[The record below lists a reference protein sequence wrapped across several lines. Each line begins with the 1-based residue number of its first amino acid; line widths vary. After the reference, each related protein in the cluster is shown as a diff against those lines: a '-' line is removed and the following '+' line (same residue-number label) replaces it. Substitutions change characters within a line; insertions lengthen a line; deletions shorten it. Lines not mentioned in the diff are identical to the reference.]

1 MGIPNFITFSLYLL
15 SILAI
20 IGCSN
25 SNQTDTAIQIDVVVH
40 HEFFLDVEAANN
52 LHSIYP
58 IASSSSENELIAL
71 TNLRHPIGVTLIDYD
86 GRFIGQ
92 YGSEGQGPEEVL
104 SARFIG
110 LDSQDNVII
119 HDKALALIKV
129 YDREKQV
136 VKSFPT
142 LIDEGVDITS
152 RNFQECDNEWILT
165 INFFEHTLS
174 DTSSVAGI
182 FNKNFNLIRTI
193 GQTDPYLAGN
203 RSILQDPIIAV
214 DCSTDHLYTTHIKT
228 PFIQVFDLKQGKNII
243 RMDQIPPSFRLS
255 EEFIDEV
262 RNPQEYRN
270 YLIEK
275 QSVTLFPAFNDEL
288 IMLLFRNETEVFYDT
303 RDFTDRNHFVAAWSK
318 DDFSFLG
325 EVPINGAPLGMTKEG
340 YIIIL
345 INDSPDDFRFQFIK
359 VNKNET

>member
-1 MGIPNFITFSLYLL
+1 M
-15 SILAI
+15 
-20 IGCSN
+20 
-25 SNQTDTAIQIDVVVH
+25 VVQ
-40 HEFFLDVEAANN
+40 HEIFLDADAANN

-58 IASSSSENELIAL
+58 IASSSPESELIAL

-129 YDREKQV
+129 FDREKQTV
-136 VKSFPT
+136 QSFPT
-142 LIDEGVDITS
+142 FIDEGVDITS
-152 RNFQECDNEWILT
+152 RNFQECDDEWILT
-165 INFFEHTLS
+165 INFFEHSLS
-174 DTSSVAGI
+174 DSSSVAGI
-182 FNKNFNLIRTI
+182 FDKNFNLIRTI
-193 GQTDPYLAGN
+193 GQTDPYLVGN

-214 DCSTDHLYTTHIKT
+214 DCSTGHLYTTHIKT
-228 PFIQVFDLKQGKNII
+228 PFIQVFDLKQGEPII

-262 RNPQEYRN
+262 RNPHEFRN
-270 YLIEK
+270 YLIDK

-288 IMLLFRNETEVFYDT
+288 IMLLFRNETEAFYDT
-303 RDFTDRNHFVAAWSK
+303 RDFTDRNHFVAAWAK
-318 DDFSFLG
+318 DDFTFLG
-325 EVPINGAPLGMTKEG
+325 EVSIDGAPLGVTKEG
-340 YIIIL
+340 YIITL
-345 INDSPDDFRFQFIK
+345 LNDSPDDFRLQLIAVDK
-359 VNKNET
+359 K